1 MYGKLKASDQ
11 RTLNTSVAS
20 KCIPQTFQSP
30 SHGNLEVL
38 KKSPEKPGEWDLK
51 PGDFKNMRQ
60 IKKKKKNI
68 ICLSVFYLFSA
79 PCCILL
85 LLFSLPSSGQQV
97 AILKF
102 VHVFEG

>member
-20 KCIPQTFQSP
+20 KCIPQTFQSS

-60 IKKKKKNI
+60 IKKKTTTD
-68 ICLSVFYLFSA
+68 YLFE
-79 PCCILL
+79 C
-85 LLFSLPSSGQQV
+85 FLP
-97 AILKF
+97 F
-102 VHVFEG
+102 

>member
-60 IKKKKKNI
+60 IKKKKKT
-68 ICLSVFYLFSA
+68 LFVWVFFTFLVPPVVFFYCFFHS
-79 PCCILL
+79 
-85 LLFSLPSSGQQV
+85 QV
-97 AILKF
+97 LDNK
-102 VHVFEG
+102 